1 LVRPVA
7 TRSKVYR
14 YCSCYRRTRYDT
26 AACAGQ
32 RIDADAVEEAV
43 IYALASFYRDQHD
56 LIADAIAAAQAGHAA
71 AHHARRAE
79 QAAARARTDQSRRG
93 DRPVPDRV
101 RERHPRRRSLAGRL
115 AQLKARSGQLAA
127 RRDELASQLAMAPTT
142 PPAPTLHQ
150 VADCIDEI
158 TASGSQS

>member
-1 LVRPVA
+1 MHSYCVGAFWADVSHPEPGA
-7 TRSKVYR
+7 AGPTGSTPWSARSPHA
-14 YCSCYRRTRYDT
+14 DP
-26 AACAGQ
+26 AA
-32 RIDADAVEEAV
+32 
-43 IYALASFYRDQHD
+43 HD

-127 RRDELASQLAMAPTT
+127 LRDELASQLAMAPTT